1 MLQGERVTL
10 RALRADEFDLM
21 HEAHHRLSPFDPPDP
36 MKDQRL
42 RERIARSGE
51 LVDGMLDL
59 GIEVDGRLIGDVGA
73 RSGRSVMPPGVFEFG
88 IEIYEDAD
96 RGQGYGA
103 EATSLLTGL
112 LFDLFGAERVQAST
126 ALTNTAMRRVLERL
140 GYREEG
146 TLRGFMPAEDGGRDD
161 YAMYAVTRA
170 DWSTIAP

>member
-1 MLQGERVTL
+1 MLEGNRVKL
-10 RALRADEFDLM
+10 RALRDDEFDVM

-36 MKDQRL
+36 VKDQRL

-96 RGQGYGA
+96 RGRGYGA
-103 EATSLLTGL
+103 EATQLITDL
-112 LFDLFGAERVQAST
+112 LFEMFGAERVQAST
-126 ALTNTAMRRVLERL
+126 ALTNVAMRRVLERL

-146 TLRGFMPAEDGGRDD
+146 TLRGFMPAEDGGRED

-170 DWSTIAP
+170 DWTTIAP

>member
-10 RALRADEFDLM
+10 RALRAEEFDLM

-36 MKDQRL
+36 IKDQRL
-42 RERIARSGE
+42 RDRIARSGE

-88 IEIYEDAD
+88 IEIYEESD
-96 RGQGYGA
+96 RGRGYGA
-103 EATSLLTGL
+103 DATALITGL
-112 LFDLFGAERVQAST
+112 LFEAFGAERVQAST
-126 ALTNTAMRRVLERL
+126 ALDNVAMRRVLERL

-161 YAMYAVTRA
+161 YSLYAVTRA
-170 DWSTIAP
+170 DWTTIAR